1 MLREHSFPAAGR
13 ILVLPVGAPFSSLGS
28 DSFWDAGKERG
39 DPSPADSGQP
49 SGESALHV
57 SKIAQMF
64 WGERERAKVRE
75 KGEVVT
81 PRLWQGAAPGSVLTD
96 NSGLGFRGLCDVWY
110 VVPKGMGGCLSVALL
125 LLRRGNK
132 SQGGGHSRLGSRV

>member
-13 ILVLPVGAPFSSLGS
+13 VLVLPVGAPFSSLGS

-39 DPSPADSGQP
+39 ELSPADSGQP
-49 SGESALHV
+49 SGASALHV

-75 KGEVVT
+75 
-81 PRLWQGAAPGSVLTD
+81 RLSCQG
-96 NSGLGFRGLCDVWY
+96 SGGV
-110 VVPKGMGGCLSVALL
+110 
-125 LLRRGNK
+125 
-132 SQGGGHSRLGSRV
+132 QRLGAFWAGVQRTL